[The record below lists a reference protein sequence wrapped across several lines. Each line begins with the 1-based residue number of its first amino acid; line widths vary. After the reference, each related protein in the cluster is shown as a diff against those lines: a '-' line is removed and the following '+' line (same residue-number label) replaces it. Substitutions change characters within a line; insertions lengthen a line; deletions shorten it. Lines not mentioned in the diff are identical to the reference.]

1 MSYLMIRNPGV
12 ADPAAFTL
20 LGVSTTRYSGVSGTI
35 GQYGSGSKNALAKLL
50 RDNINPVIVP
60 GNLKMEFFSKPK
72 LISGQI
78 FNQVCVKYSGK
89 DLDGTNRSSTEDLG
103 FTLEWGVQDWTKI
116 AMAFRELVANA
127 IDGAALDRQ
136 RYNCTDTT
144 QAYKDVEFEV
154 VDKPRAKAGY
164 TAIFLP
170 LTPEIQECWTN
181 LGVLFLHYSQP
192 HLLGSKILPKLGN
205 KNVLIYKKGV
215 LVSRVEEE
223 SIFDYNLG
231 DELALDESR
240 NAQVWD
246 VRYACSKAIGNVE
259 AGDLA
264 KILKAQIEGRKV
276 FESKFETSYVHNEY
290 DDKDVKDKRK
300 EKFQA
305 AFKTVAGNNAVL
317 VSGKKAVSDFVQ
329 KKGFEPV
336 KIEGNWFQTLQ
347 QLGVTTEDNVLDGL
361 EKEGFSESE
370 ATPDML
376 KSLDMVWNLLET
388 YGKLN
393 GREKPPV
400 KGFNPIMSGEAQ
412 TGGMYKNGIVY
423 IHTDYSTM
431 GFGLLKVMLEEVAHH
446 CTGAG
451 DMSRDL
457 QDYLFRLIVEVA
469 F

>member
-12 ADPAAFTL
+12 ADPSAFTL
-20 LGVSTTRYSGVSGTI
+20 LGVSTTRYSGTAGTI

-50 RDNINPVIVP
+50 RDNHNPVIVP
-60 GNLKMEFFSKPK
+60 GNLKMEFFSRPR
-72 LISGQI
+72 IIGGQE

-89 DLDGTNRSSTEDLG
+89 DFDGTSRTSTEDLG
-103 FTLEWGVQDWTKI
+103 FTLEWGVQDWTNI
-116 AMAFRELVANA
+116 AMAFREFVANA
-127 IDGAALDRQ
+127 IDGA
-136 RYNCTDTT
+136 TVSGGT
-144 QAYKDVEFEV
+144 YKDVEFEV

-164 TAIFLP
+164 TAVFLP
-170 LTPEIQECWTN
+170 LTPEIQECWKQ
-181 LGVLFLHYSQP
+181 LGTLFLHFSQP
-192 HLLGSKILPKLGN
+192 HLLGSKILPKLSTG

-223 SIFDYNLG
+223 SVFDYNLG
-231 DELALDESR
+231 DELSLDESR

-246 VRYACSKAIGNVE
+246 VRYACSKAIGTAE

-264 KILKAQIEGRKV
+264 KILKAQIENRKV

-290 DDKDVKDKRK
+290 DNKDVKDKRK

-347 QLGVTTEDNVLDGL
+347 QLGITTEDNVLDGL
-361 EKEGFSESE
+361 EKEGFAESE
-370 ATPDML
+370 ASPDML
-376 KSLDMVWNLLET
+376 KALDMVWNLLET

-400 KGFNPIMSGEAQ
+400 KGFNPIMSAEAQ
-412 TGGMYKNGIVY
+412 TGGMYYKGTVY
-423 IHTDYSTM
+423 IHTDHATM
-431 GFGLLKVMLEEVAHH
+431 GYMLLKVMLEEVSHH
-446 CTGAG
+446 TTGAT

-457 QDYLFRLIVEVA
+457 QDYLFRLIVETA